1 MIHVFFHAFS
11 LFLSYQEYERARRL
25 SDHGRKMEFKEF
37 LCHPK
42 YGIPVYILSNKFTAL
57 RSYDVD
63 YKELFKELLN
73 WREKVSDDSDL
84 TKEPMDQVLNSI
96 DAAWDK
102 KVVKYVLVS
111 TRSRTEIEKIGTKG
125 IWKGISEC
133 KKYFST
139 AVDKEFKT
147 KKKRKRKKLIN
158 WNLSWVK
165 YHVNGQKHRK
175 TIFWKILIHVIRS
188 CKIQKLIYGTLN
200 LKP

>member
-1 MIHVFFHAFS
+1 MILVFFHAFS
-11 LFLSYQEYERARRL
+11 LFLSYQEYERPRGL

-37 LCHPK
+37 LSHPK

-63 YKELFKELLN
+63 YEELFRELLN

-84 TKEPMDQVLNSI
+84 TKEPVDQLLNSI

-102 KVVKYVLVS
+102 KVVKHVLLS

-125 IWKGISEC
+125 IWKEISEC
-133 KKYFST
+133 KKYFSI
-139 AVDKEFKT
+139 AVGKEFKR
-147 KKKRKRKKLIN
+147 KKKKKRKKLIN

-165 YHVNGQKHRK
+165 HHVNGQKHRK
-175 TIFWKILIHVIRS
+175 TIFWKILIHVISS